1 MLTMQCSFDLP
12 KIWKYVY
19 VMSAC
24 LRKTDARNALRTR
37 FRLPMP
43 LLLLRC
49 AALVLEFVAAWLQQ
63 NKLLKHFCKYN
74 PETIDKA
81 PGKLHT

>member
-1 MLTMQCSFDLP
+1 
-12 KIWKYVY
+12 
-19 VMSAC
+19 MSAC

-49 AALVLEFVAAWLQQ
+49 AALVQAFVAAWLQQ
-63 NKLLKHFCKYN
+63 DQIAEALLQ
-74 PETIDKA
+74 IQS
-81 PGKLHT
+81 